1 LSAEN
6 TNQIPFPELSEK
18 VPRQIQRDFKPGL
31 SGLPLRDTPA
41 YRAGYNPDV
50 CSTQELLAAVL
61 QGPENIAGAYHL
73 LENFRGLQDISHAAV
88 RELTQIPGIG
98 PAKAASIKA
107 AIELARRISVPV
119 DESPSIQSPEDAA
132 ALLIPRMGHL
142 EKERLL
148 VLPLNTRNRLI
159 GEPIEVYSGS
169 LNSNVVRVG
178 EIFRPALRANSA
190 AIIVAHNHPS
200 GDVTPSP
207 EDIAIT
213 RAFVEAGKMLDVEL
227 LDHIIIG
234 PNTYMSLKEK
244 GLGFG

>member
-1 LSAEN
+1 
-6 TNQIPFPELSEK
+6 
-18 VPRQIQRDFKPGL
+18 
-31 SGLPLRDTPA
+31 
-41 YRAGYNPDV
+41 
-50 CSTQELLAAVL
+50 
-61 QGPENIAGAYHL
+61 
-73 LENFRGLQDISHAAV
+73 
-88 RELTQIPGIG
+88 
-98 PAKAASIKA
+98 
-107 AIELARRISVPV
+107 
-119 DESPSIQSPEDAA
+119 
-132 ALLIPRMGHL
+132 MGHL

-178 EIFRPALRANSA
+178 KIFRPALRANSA